1 MLPTPHRGK
10 LEERLWSS
18 SAKPRVVLGE
28 ELGRT
33 VQSTNLHLSVSDRC
47 EYKSGFQKSFEV
59 QGGPLH
65 PHPCKLKE
73 RLLSSRA
80 KRKVLANIENHKQEH
95 KRWVNVWRNAHR
107 TCTYIV
113 QLLYYN
119 NVTLHHCVTV
129 VCGKVERVDSRAQGA
144 EYKSCKP
151 CKRCC

>member
-1 MLPTPHRGK
+1 MKVGSFLRREKVGEAVLGAVAPK
-10 LEERLWSS
+10 LEGGLD
-18 SAKPRVVLGE
+18 VVGGE
-28 ELGRT
+28 IIGE
-33 VQSTNLHLSVSDRC
+33 
-47 EYKSGFQKSFEV
+47 
-59 QGGPLH
+59 
-65 PHPCKLKE
+65 
-73 RLLSSRA
+73 A